1 MAESPKTMVAPPRIA
16 WRAVL
21 ISLALHAPLFLLFLF
36 GQRAPHEGQRLDSRV
51 TASNA
56 FLLRFD
62 SSSPRP
68 SRKSRGPDIVEVRV
82 EQAPGSAAVSDLRS
96 GPRVDVKAMPGVHGV
111 PSGGSG
117 SAGAR
122 RGDARFFG
130 AAVGARRVVFVIDRS
145 LSMGRPC
152 ADRPSGALAAARAQ
166 LSACLSALSPRTRF
180 QIIFYNV
187 SADALPS
194 TEPDGLLPA
203 DAPTL
208 ARVNALLPAVCAEG
222 NTDHVRAL
230 HCGLAFRPEV
240 LFLVTDADDLTPF
253 QVREVT
259 RLNQAR
265 TVIHAVAVDDQHRG
279 AEMLGQ
285 LARDNGGT
293 YFSPRLVTRQ

>member
-1 MAESPKTMVAPPRIA
+1 MAELRKTMVAPPRTA

-21 ISLALHAPLFLLFLF
+21 ISLALHASLLLLFFLL
-36 GQRAPHEGQRLDSRV
+36 GQRPPHEGQRLDSRV
-51 TASNA
+51 TVSEA

-68 SRKSRGPDIVEVRV
+68 GRKSRGPDLVEVRV
-82 EQAPGSAAVSDLRS
+82 EQAPATPGSSPT
-96 GPRVDVKAMPGVHGV
+96 GPGPSVDIKAMPGVRSLPSGESGV
-111 PSGGSG
+111 PGTTRGG
-117 SAGAR
+117 
-122 RGDARFFG
+122 ARFFG

-145 LSMGRPC
+145 LSMG
-152 ADRPSGALAAARAQ
+152 PSGAFAAARAQ
-166 LSACLSALSPRTRF
+166 LSVCLSALPPSTRF
-180 QIIFYNV
+180 QVVFYNV

-208 ARVNALLPAVCAEG
+208 ARVNSLLAAVCAEG

-230 HCGLAFRPEV
+230 RCGLGFRPDV
-240 LFLVTDADDLTPF
+240 LFVVTDADDLTPF

-259 RLNQAR
+259 QLNQGH
-265 TVIHAVAVDDQHRG
+265 TVIHAVDVDDQHRG

-285 LARDNGGT
+285 LARNNGGS
-293 YFSPRLVTRQ
+293 YFCPRQVARH